1 MSTYSSHSTYGG
13 GGGGGGGGGVG
24 PYSSTSSF
32 CAAMD
37 AMTLVFRPTSSS
49 DKVRGENGALSISDS
64 GVGEPILALF
74 NALVRGCTLARL
86 NSLIQQVLTNVK
98 QFGRRAGAKLEAD
111 ILADLFILAFQTR
124 DCRGGKGEKSLSHD
138 FFLQLHSI
146 NKEVVLALVPLIP
159 EYGSWKD
166 INVLLEK
173 TKGMPIFADFQRR
186 CLQLY
191 ADALISDRKEL
202 DASEAEDRKAILSL
216 AAKYAPRK
224 GKHFGKDGNNF
235 IYDGVRDR
243 LFPSSPTASADYR
256 KLVSR
261 LNRALDLVEVKMC
274 DGRYSEIKFSV
285 VPSRALDILKN
296 AFLNMTKKDSYAN
309 SRYPDN
315 PDRVTCRENFLQ
327 TIRDK
332 GKTLKGGQMMP
343 HELVRQFMSRTSPS
357 RDVASV
363 VQAQWDSLKAETL
376 QSLKSSDGKPAVNL
390 GNVVPLVDVSG
401 SMHGTPMEVAIA
413 LGILTSE
420 ITSPAFRD
428 RFITFEER
436 PQWVVLEGSDSLQ
449 WKVYATKGAR
459 WGMSTNFAAA
469 FELILSVA
477 QKARLAPSDI
487 PTLLVL
493 SDMQFNMADSKYETM
508 HERLTRRFAEVGM
521 ATVGLPYTIP
531 QIIYWNL
538 RGDTTNHA
546 ATADTLGVQMLSGF
560 SPSLLKQVLNGEVQ
574 EGEDQKITPYDTLR
588 NVLDDSRY
596 DPVRK
601 ILKEVLPN
609 Y

>member
-1 MSTYSSHSTYGG
+1 
-13 GGGGGGGGGVG
+13 
-24 PYSSTSSF
+24 
-32 CAAMD
+32 MD
-37 AMTLVFRPTSSS
+37 AMTLMSSVTSSS
-49 DKVRGENGALSISDS
+49 DKVSGENGALAVSDS

-74 NALVRGCTLARL
+74 NALVRGCTETRL
-86 NSLIQQVLTNVK
+86 ISLIQQVITNAR
-98 QFGRRAGAKLEAD
+98 QFSRRAGAKGEAN

-138 FFLQLHSI
+138 FFLQLHGI
-146 NKEVVLALVPLIP
+146 NKEVMLALVPLIP

-173 TKGMPIFADFQRR
+173 TKGMPVFADFQRR
-186 CLQLY
+186 CLQFY
-191 ADALISDRKEL
+191 ADALASDLKEL
-202 DASEAEDRKAILSL
+202 NAAQAEGRKPSLSL

-224 GKHFGKDGNNF
+224 GKHFGKDGNKF

-256 KLVSR
+256 KLVSK
-261 LNRALDLVEVKMC
+261 LTLALDPVEVKMC
-274 DGRYSEIKFSV
+274 DGRYAEIEFSA
-285 VPSRALDILKN
+285 VPSRALNIYKN
-296 AFLNMTKKDSYAN
+296 AFLNVTKKDSAEN

-315 PDRVTCRENFLQ
+315 SDRVTCREEFLKA
-327 TIRDK
+327 IRDK

-343 HELVRQFMSRTSPS
+343 HELVRQFMGRTSPS
-357 RDVASV
+357 GDVASV
-363 VQAQWDSLKAETL
+363 VQAQWDSLKAETI
-376 QSLKSSDGKPAVNL
+376 QSLTSSEAKPAFNL

-401 SMHGTPMEVAIA
+401 SMEGTPMEVAIA

-428 RFITFEER
+428 RFITFSQK
-436 PQWVVLEGSDSLQ
+436 PQWVALSPSDSLQ
-449 WKVYATKGAR
+449 RKVDTTMRAE
-459 WGMSTNFAAA
+459 WGMSTNFVAA

-477 QKARLAPSDI
+477 QKARLPPSEI

-493 SDMQFNMADSKYETM
+493 SDMQFNEADRTFETM
-508 HERLTRRFAEVGM
+508 HECLTRRFAEVGM
-521 ATVGLPYTIP
+521 ATVGAPYTIP

-546 ATADTLGVQMLSGF
+546 ATADTPGVQMLSGF
-560 SPSLLKQVLNGEVQ
+560 SPSLLKQVLNGEIQ
-574 EGEDQKITPYDTLR
+574 QKSQKITPYDTLR